1 MTMAENRRLQVLQ
14 QVMGGEKTVVE
25 ACELLGVSERHGW
38 RILGRVREKGAL
50 GVVHGNRGRHSSR
63 RVAGEVRRRILD
75 LRRGLYDG
83 FNDRHLAD
91 ELREEEGISV
101 GRETLRKILREA
113 GIASVRPVKKRKH
126 RLRRKPREKFGEM
139 LQGDS
144 SPHDWLEGR
153 GPLLDLVHFVD
164 DATGFEWADFF
175 PSETTE
181 AYFTVMMQIVKKYGI
196 PQSIYIDKDS
206 VFRVNRD
213 QTVEEQFLGRR
224 PLTTFG
230 QAMEELCIHMIY
242 ADSPQAKGRVERRGG
257 LHQDRLVSELRKA
270 KASTLEEARRI
281 LRKHLKKNNRRFAK
295 NPKGFVS
302 VFTPL
307 PADCDL
313 KQILCWKEER
323 TVAND
328 NTFSFQGTTYQIPK
342 SSLGPSWAKYKVAI
356 HLCLDKSLHVFYKK
370 QRIAHFKKTRVDWNK
385 LPAAPERTRALVTHS
400 PTLTFLLGHYPDRLT
415 WA

>member
-1 MTMAENRRLQVLQ
+1 MTMAENRRLQVMQ
-14 QVMGGEKTVVE
+14 QVIGGEKTVVE
-25 ACELLGVSERHGW
+25 SCKLLGVSERHGW
-38 RILGRVREKGAL
+38 RILGQVREKGAL
-50 GVVHGNRGRHSSR
+50 GVVHGNRGRSSSR
-63 RVAGEVRRRILD
+63 RVGEEVCQRIVD
-75 LRRGLYDG
+75 LRQGPYEG

-101 GRETLRKILREA
+101 GRETVRKILRGA
-113 GIASVRPVKKRKH
+113 GIPSVRPVKKRKH

-144 SPHDWLEGR
+144 SPHDWLQGR
-153 GPLLDLVHFVD
+153 GPRLDLVHFVD
-164 DATGFEWADFF
+164 DATGYEWADFF

-181 AYFTVMMQIVKKYGI
+181 AYFHVMMGILQKDGI
-196 PQSIYIDKDS
+196 PQSLYIDKNA

-213 QTVEEQFLGRR
+213 QTVKEQFLGRR

-230 QAMEELCIHMIY
+230 QAMEELCIPMIY

-257 LHQDRLVSELRKA
+257 LHQDRLISELRKA

-295 NPKGFVS
+295 NPKDFESAFV
-302 VFTPL
+302 PL
-307 PADCDL
+307 PEGCDL

-328 NTFSFQGTTYQIPK
+328 NTFSFQGQTYQIPK
-342 SSLGPSWAKYKVAI
+342 SPLRPSWAKCKVAV
-356 HLCLDKSLHVFYKK
+356 HLCLDRSLHVFYKK
-370 QRIAHFKKTRVDWNK
+370 QRIAYFKKPKVDWNK
-385 LPAAPERTRALVTHS
+385 LPIAPERTQALVTHS
-400 PTLTFLLGHYPDRLT
+400 PTLTFSLGH
-415 WA
+415 